1 MHHEALSTYL
11 SGKEFYNNSNAIYET
26 LEQDPLFKLIW
37 SFASNMKL
45 WVTIRNKW
53 IKI

>member
-26 LEQDPLFKLIW
+26 LEQDPLNLYEVFQ
-37 SFASNMKL
+37 A
-45 WVTIRNKW
+45 T
-53 IKI
+53 